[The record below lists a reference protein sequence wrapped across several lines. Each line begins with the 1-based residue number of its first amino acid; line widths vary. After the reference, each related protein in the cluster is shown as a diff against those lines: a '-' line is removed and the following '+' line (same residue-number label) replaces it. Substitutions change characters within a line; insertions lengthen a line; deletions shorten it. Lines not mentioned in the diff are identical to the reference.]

1 MKKGQ
6 ITGTLVA
13 LLIMGGCTTACD
25 TILKYTFFGT
35 VKKVQTG
42 KKEVC
47 VGTAGNTVNPV
58 TWIWTPLTKYYYVNG
73 AGLMDGSTTIW
84 MVSKKV
90 IAFQRIWDS
99 RSMSTSYY
107 SLYDIVSNKT
117 AFVGT
122 RGSGEDIK
130 KNLESPDWK
139 DPETEW
145 ERNTLRW
152 LKDSKPQSSN
162 YCN

>member
-13 LLIMGGCTTACD
+13 LLIMGGCTALE
-25 TILKYTFFGT
+25 TILKHQFISSVKRVYTPGRA
-35 VKKVQTG
+35 
-42 KKEVC
+42 VC

-58 TWIWTPLTKYYYVNG
+58 TWIWTPPTKYYYVVG
-73 AGLMDGSTTIW
+73 AVLDGSTSVWNVT
-84 MVSKKV
+84 KKR
-90 IAFQRIWDS
+90 ITSRRIWDS
-99 RSMSTSYY
+99 RSTEASYY
-107 SLYDIVSNKT
+107 SFYDIVSNKT
-117 AFVGT
+117 AYVGA
-122 RGSGEDIK
+122 RGSTDDIK

-145 ERNTLRW
+145 EKNTLRW

>member
-35 VKKVQTG
+35 VKRVYTDSYK
-42 KKEVC
+42 VC

-58 TWIWTPLTKYYYVNG
+58 TWIWTPLTKYYYVVA
-73 AGLMDGSTTIW
+73 AGLMDESTSIW
-84 MVSKKV
+84 GVSKERTT
-90 IAFQRIWDS
+90 FRRIWDS
-99 RSMSTSYY
+99 RSHVTSYW

-117 AFVGT
+117 AYVGI
-122 RGSGEDIK
+122 RGSTEDIK